1 MPPTPNTPH
10 FPPVP
15 PATPPQSQPSTP
27 PRPPAVARWSSRA
40 TITRS
45 WRIGSIP
52 LQSIAVGFKTLASRI
67 AQAVARPSAARR
79 ASELEELQ
87 LVNLHSPGRKAVGL
101 GGTQAAGKEVLQKLE
116 KALTDNL
123 TAMVCDPTTETVD
136 ATGIC
141 KAFEKDVFRGTDIVD
156 QVAAPPQALQAGLP
170 NGEGEGDKR
179 SAAIQ
184 TYMSQLGTARFGSD
198 PALMEAFT
206 KIAHQG
212 AFAPFTGKMGALLGQ
227 CKFETPVARAPA
239 VITSIPA
246 KRFELQASSVTKDT
260 ARLEVSMHLDAS
272 IPAISDEKG
281 AMTHLNA
288 DASAVHFSSRLTIEI
303 DRRKVLE
310 PPASDRSTDRK
321 SEAAEDTGASSERLH
336 PSRLPRG
343 AIRLTVT
350 NTQVQYRLDPS

>member
-1 MPPTPNTPH
+1 MPPMPDTPH

-67 AQAVARPSAARR
+67 AQAVARPSAARP
-79 ASELEELQ
+79 ASESEELQ
-87 LVNLHSPGRKAVGL
+87 TVKLHPPDHKAVGS
-101 GGTQAAGKEVLQKLE
+101 GGTQAAGAEVIHKLE
-116 KALTDNL
+116 KALTDDL
-123 TAMVCDPTTETVD
+123 TAMLCDPTTETVD
-136 ATGIC
+136 TTGIC

-156 QVAAPPQALQAGLP
+156 RIAKPPQPLQAGLP
-170 NGEGEGDKR
+170 NGEGQGDQR

-184 TYMSQLGTARFGSD
+184 TYMAKLGTDRFDSD
-198 PALMEAFT
+198 PVLMEAFT

-212 AFAPFTGKMGALLGQ
+212 AFKPVMEKMGALLGR
-227 CKFETPVARAPA
+227 CDYSTPVLNAPA
-239 VITSIPA
+239 VIPSTTVQ
-246 KRFELQASSVTKDT
+246 KFELHAASVTKDT
-260 ARLEVSMHLDAS
+260 ARLEVSMHLGAS
-272 IPAISDEKG
+272 IQVISDETG
-281 AMTHLNA
+281 ATTHFNA
-288 DASAVHFSSRLTIEI
+288 VTSAVHFSSRLTIEI

-310 PPASDRSTDRK
+310 PPASDRSTERK

-336 PSRLPRG
+336 PSRLRRH

-350 NTQVQYRLDPS
+350 RTQVNYLLNPM